1 MAFNN
6 AMLNFKVGKNY
17 RDPMEIERNAMTR
30 PPMTKV
36 NHGKVDVSKVSPRIH
51 EAMTVIAEKG
61 KDEIRVGDRVLVE
74 DLLVSNDSSKTGSCF
89 GTVRFVGRVD
99 FVEGDNK

>member
-1 MAFNN
+1 
-6 AMLNFKVGKNY
+6 
-17 RDPMEIERNAMTR
+17 MTR

-36 NHGKVDVSKVSPRIH
+36 NHGKVDVSKVAPRIH

-74 DLLVSNDSSKTGSCF
+74 DLLVSNADNGNNSNGNKTGSCL

-99 FVEGDNK
+99 FVEGDNKWVQMD

>member
-1 MAFNN
+1 M
-6 AMLNFKVGKNY
+6 MS
-17 RDPMEIERNAMTR
+17 R

-74 DLLVSNDSSKTGSCF
+74 DLLVDAHGGNTTSNSNNSKTGSCF
-89 GTVRFVGRVD
+89 GTVRFIGRVD

>member
-1 MAFNN
+1 M
-6 AMLNFKVGKNY
+6 GKHY
-17 RDPMEIERNAMTR
+17 RDPLEIERSNQPMSR

-61 KDEIRVGDRVLVE
+61 K
-74 DLLVSNDSSKTGSCF
+74 N
-89 GTVRFVGRVD
+89 
-99 FVEGDNK
+99 

>member
-1 MAFNN
+1 M
-6 AMLNFKVGKNY
+6 MS
-17 RDPMEIERNAMTR
+17 R

-74 DLLVSNDSSKTGSCF
+74 DLLVDGTTCSNNSKTGSCF

>member
-1 MAFNN
+1 
-6 AMLNFKVGKNY
+6 
-17 RDPMEIERNAMTR
+17 
-30 PPMTKV
+30 MTKV

-74 DLLVSNDSSKTGSCF
+74 DLLVDGNNSKTAGSCF

>member
-1 MAFNN
+1 MAYITLCRPQNSFYSGVFH
-6 AMLNFKVGKNY
+6 FKAGKNY

-36 NHGKVDVSKVSPRIH
+36 NHGKVDVSKVAPRIH

-61 KDEIRVGDRVLVE
+61 TSIYH
-74 DLLVSNDSSKTGSCF
+74 
-89 GTVRFVGRVD
+89 VD
-99 FVEGDNK
+99 T

>member
-1 MAFNN
+1 M
-6 AMLNFKVGKNY
+6 MS
-17 RDPMEIERNAMTR
+17 R

-74 DLLVSNDSSKTGSCF
+74 DLLVDAHGGGNSSSSSNSNNSKTSSCF
-89 GTVRFVGRVD
+89 GTVRFIGRVD